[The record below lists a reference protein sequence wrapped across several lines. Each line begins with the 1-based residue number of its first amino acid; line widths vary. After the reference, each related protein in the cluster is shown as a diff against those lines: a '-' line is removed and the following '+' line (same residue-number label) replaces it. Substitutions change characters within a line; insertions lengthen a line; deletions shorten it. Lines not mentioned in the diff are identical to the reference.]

1 MEAQAVDIVEV
12 ETLLPEAMS
21 LNHSRLTY
29 RISVL
34 LSAYEEQFDIMPELE
49 LELSSGRGKP
59 DVAIFPKLT
68 FDWEEDIIRYPFP
81 PITAIEILS
90 PTQAFDALTTKIR
103 KVYFPGGVQSAWLVV
118 PSVRAIHLFLPGRPV
133 IIISDGLFSDVTTG
147 VSLPIDAIFR

>member
-1 MEAQAVDIVEV
+1 MEEQAIEITEV
-12 ETLLPEAMS
+12 ETFLEETMS

-29 RISVL
+29 RLSVL
-34 LSAYEEQFDIMPELE
+34 LSAYEEQYDIMPELE
-49 LELSSGRGKP
+49 LELVSGRGKP

-68 FDWEEDIIRYPFP
+68 YDWEEDIIRYTNP

-103 KVYFPGGVQSAWLVV
+103 KVYFPAGVQSAWLVV
-118 PSVRAIHLFLPGRPV
+118 PSVKAIHLFFPGKPV
-133 IIISDGLFSDVTTG
+133 SILTSGILHDPVTN